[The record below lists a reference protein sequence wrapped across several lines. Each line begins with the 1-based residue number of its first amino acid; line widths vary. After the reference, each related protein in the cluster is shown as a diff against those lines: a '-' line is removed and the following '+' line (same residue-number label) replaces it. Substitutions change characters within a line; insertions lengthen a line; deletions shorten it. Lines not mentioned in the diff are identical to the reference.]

1 MKNYTWSYDKE
12 SVPTSIKLEYVLK
25 YGDLDEIA
33 EVIEEFGIEYCRD
46 IWIKKIISDRR
57 FNKLNYFLARFIF
70 NISSDRNIILK
81 FLEENQ
87 RWRFK
92 EVKPE
97 LARNKS

>member
-12 SVPTSIKLEYVLK
+12 SVPTPVKIEFILK
-25 YGDLDEIA
+25 YGDLDEID
-33 EVIEEFGIEYCRD
+33 EVIKEFGAEYCKE
-46 IWIKKIISDRR
+46 IWIRKIISDVR
-57 FNKLNYFLARFIF
+57 FKRLNYFLARFFF
-70 NISSDRNIILK
+70 NISSDRTTILK

-92 EVKPE
+92 GVKLE

>member
-1 MKNYTWSYDKE
+1 MKNYTWSYDKD
-12 SVPTSIKLEYVLK
+12 SVPTPVKLEFVLK
-25 YGDLDEIA
+25 CGDLDEIA
-33 EVIEEFGIEYCRD
+33 DVIEEFGIEYCKD
-46 IWIKKIISDRR
+46 IWINKIISDSR

-70 NISSDRNIILK
+70 KISDNRDIILK

-92 EVKPE
+92 EVKPQ